1 MFLTILSLIFAPL
14 TYQVLNEKKTKGSS
28 DSDSELSFWEHLE
41 ELRGHIFRSLG
52 AVMIISIAAFL
63 AKKFVFDNIILA
75 PRSESFITN
84 RLLCK
89 AGEYLSIDALCLG
102 RLNLEIQNI
111 SMAGQFMT
119 HIYVSLIVGLILGAP
134 YLIWEMWRFILPALK
149 PKEKLYSQGAVVVSS
164 LLFLAGVLFAYFLI
178 VPLTIN
184 FLGTY
189 QVSQDVPNQIQL
201 SSYIS
206 TVVSVTIAVGI
217 VFELPILIFFLTKI
231 GIVTPAFLRKN
242 RKIMLVVVLVL
253 SAIITPPDVFSQIL
267 VSIPLLG
274 LYELSI
280 TISERVHRQKE
291 KELKK

>member
-1 MFLTILSLIFAPL
+1 MNTR
-14 TYQVLNEKKTKGSS
+14 YRKNSS
-28 DSDSELSFWEHLE
+28 SEDTELSFWEHLE
-41 ELRGHIFRSLG
+41 ELRGHIFRSLA
-52 AVMIISIAAFL
+52 AVLFFALAAFL
-63 AKKFVFDNIILA
+63 GKKFVFDNIILA
-75 PRSESFITN
+75 PRSENFITN
-84 RLLCK
+84 RMLCK
-89 AGEYLSIDALCLG
+89 AGELLSIDALCIG

-119 HIYVSLIVGLILGAP
+119 HIYVSLIVGLIIGAP

-149 PKEKLYSQGAVVVSS
+149 PKERKYSQGAVIVSS
-164 LLFLAGVLFAYFLI
+164 LLFLAGILFAYFLI

-189 QVSQDVPNQIQL
+189 QVSPDVPNQIQL

-206 TVVSVTIAVGI
+206 TVVSVTLAVGI

-231 GIVTPAFLRKN
+231 GIVSPAFLRKN
-242 RKIMLVVVLVL
+242 RKIMLVIVLVL

-267 VSIPLLG
+267 VCIPLLG

-280 TISERVHRQKE
+280 TISDRVYRQRE
-291 KELKK
+291 NEQHQ